1 MNEIIAEILLYAK
14 MMWRYRWVALA
25 VAWATSLVGW
35 GIVVM
40 LPDQYESE
48 ARIYVDTGSLL
59 APLLKGISVET
70 NIDQEVMIMER
81 TLLSR
86 PNMEQVM
93 RMNDMDL
100 TTTDSKDIEAL
111 VERLAQKI
119 VIKAQTKNLFN
130 ISYSNTNPQM
140 AQSVVQSILTI
151 FVENN
156 LGQSRTDMEAA
167 RGFIEKQIAD
177 YERQLQAAEQRKAEF
192 MSKNSQFLS
201 QGTFA
206 AKLGKGID
214 DLHNTKVALQDAE
227 IRRDELRRQLTT
239 IPERVQASDALQI
252 LASQRGGNSIGARI
266 AAAEQ
271 NLDTLKLQY
280 TEKHPDV
287 VSLQRLIDN
296 LKAQLAK
303 QTPEE
308 SSGGGVSNPLFENVK
323 IMLVEAETNVASLQ
337 RKVVEAERTIEENRA
352 LSENAPRI
360 EAELSDLDRDY
371 TVLKGNYEELL
382 ARREAAR
389 ISQAQE
395 ASTSAV
401 QFRVIDPPRL
411 PAVAASPNRP
421 ILYLLSLIVGIG
433 AGGGIAFLLA
443 SFNDSFVSSSQ
454 LSAAF
459 SLPVLG
465 RVSMIRTAADQLRS
479 RKENWRFGL
488 ATGGLMV
495 STALIWLI
503 GPYLVRLVSGLGGGG
518 LSSIFGGA
526 V

>member
-1 MNEIIAEILLYAK
+1 MNEIYAEILHYAK
-14 MMWRYRWVALA
+14 MMWRYRWISLA
-25 VAWATSLVGW
+25 IAWTISILGW
-35 GIVVM
+35 AVVLA

-48 ARIYVDTGSLL
+48 TRIYVDTGSLL
-59 APLLKGISVET
+59 APLLRGISVASDV
-70 NIDQEVMIMER
+70 DQEVLIMER

-100 TTTDSKDIEAL
+100 TTNDSKDVEAIL
-111 VERLAQKI
+111 ARLAENI
-119 VIKAQTKNLFN
+119 NISAQTKNLFN
-130 ISYSNTNPQM
+130 ISYSNTNPQV
-140 AQSVVQSILTI
+140 AQSVVQSIVTI

-167 RGFIEKQIAD
+167 RSFIEKQIAE
-177 YERQLQAAEQRKAEF
+177 YERQLQAAEQRRAEF
-192 MSKNSQFLS
+192 MAKNAGFLS

-206 AKLGKGID
+206 AKLAQGMAELRGNQ
-214 DLHNTKVALQDAE
+214 LALQDAE
-227 IRRDELRRQLTT
+227 IRRDELRRQLGS
-239 IPERVQASDALQI
+239 IPERVQSSDAIQI
-252 LASQRGGNSIGARI
+252 LANQQGGNSLSGRI

-287 VSLQRLIDN
+287 VALQRLIDA
-296 LKAQLAK
+296 LKAQRDQQGPAGA
-303 QTPEE
+303 
-308 SSGGGVSNPLFENVK
+308 SSGMSNPLYENIK
-323 IMLVEAETNVASLQ
+323 LMLIEAETNVASLQ
-337 RKVVEAERTIEENRA
+337 RKMTESERVIEENRK

-360 EAELSDLDRDY
+360 EAELADLDRDY
-371 TVLKGNYEELL
+371 AVLKGNFEQLL

-411 PAVAASPNRP
+411 PVVPSSPNRP
-421 ILYLLSLIVGIG
+421 PLYLLSLFLGVG
-433 AGGGIAFLLA
+433 AGVGVAFMMATL
-443 SFNDSFVSSSQ
+443 SDSFVSSSQ
-454 LSAAF
+454 LSSALN
-459 SLPVLG
+459 LPVLG
-465 RVSMIRTAADQLRS
+465 RVSIIRTATDHLRM

-488 ATGGLMV
+488 ATGSLV
-495 STALIWLI
+495 ASVAVLWLA
-503 GPYLVRLVSGLGGGG
+503 GPRLVQFVDGLGDGTI
-518 LSSIFGGA
+518 LSLFGGA